1 MDYLT
6 SAEQAKEWN
15 VSQRWVSIL
24 CKDGRIKGAVLRGH
38 TWFIPEGT
46 KKPID
51 PRKHKQETNCN
62 CCD

>member
-24 CKDGRIKGAVLRGH
+24 CKEGRIPGAILRGH
-38 TWFIPEGT
+38 TWFIPKGA
-46 KKPID
+46 KKPDD
-51 PRKHKQETNCN
+51 PRKSPEKGTTCVR
-62 CCD
+62 